1 MSPNSGLRRR
11 FADATCLLLRAI
23 LPNHLRPWGDA
34 IRAEVA
40 QIPSDTEALFYALG
54 GIGGLL
60 PRAVAAH
67 LFSPVDEFQ
76 SYQQSASER
85 SAPMLQAEEGV
96 FRPRWF
102 ALACGASAVLLGLF
116 YLASAGAPARYLV
129 MNGAAFLIGFAAL
142 AVADR
147 LENAFS
153 AWRPV
158 VVLASAAALIAT
170 SLLGQQLEGVARWVR
185 VGSLSVQPSLILLPI
200 MILAFAR
207 TRSWLST
214 AGIVAAAAALAI
226 QPDRAMGGVLAAGVI
241 TLAVLRPDRMTFTAA
256 AAAVAG
262 FAVTLVRPDQL
273 PAAPYVDQILYSA
286 FDVHL
291 LAGVSVL
298 AGSVLL
304 VAPAIAGWV
313 RDAADRTVY
322 AVLGVT
328 WLMTILAAA
337 LGNYPTP
344 IVGYGGSAIIGYLL
358 CLVALPKTAATSRGD
373 KPYEV
378 SDAGKPRVGDQ
389 NFRAAQSSA

>member
-1 MSPNSGLRRR
+1 
-11 FADATCLLLRAI
+11 
-23 LPNHLRPWGDA
+23 
-34 IRAEVA
+34 
-40 QIPSDTEALFYALG
+40 
-54 GIGGLL
+54 
-60 PRAVAAH
+60 
-67 LFSPVDEFQ
+67 
-76 SYQQSASER
+76 
-85 SAPMLQAEEGV
+85 
-96 FRPRWF
+96 
-102 ALACGASAVLLGLF
+102 LGLF
-116 YLASAGAPARYLV
+116 YLASAGAPSRYLA

-147 LENAFS
+147 LANAFS

-158 VVLASAAALIAT
+158 VVLGSAAALVAT

-207 TRSWLST
+207 ARSWLST
-214 AGIVAAAAALAI
+214 AGIVAAAAGLAI
-226 QPDRAMGGVLAAGVI
+226 QPDRAMGGVLAAGLI
-241 TLAVLRPDRMTFTAA
+241 ALAVLRPDRMTFTAA

-273 PAAPYVDQILYSA
+273 PAASPYVDQILYSA
-286 FDVHL
+286 FDVHF

-298 AGSVLL
+298 GGSVLL

-313 RDAADRTVY
+313 RDTADRTVY

-344 IVGYGGSAIIGYLL
+344 LVGYGGSAIIGYLL
-358 CLVALPKTAATSRGD
+358 CLVALPKTAVISSGD

-378 SDAGKPRVGDQ
+378 SDAEKPRAGDQ
-389 NFRAAQSSA
+389 NFRAARSSA